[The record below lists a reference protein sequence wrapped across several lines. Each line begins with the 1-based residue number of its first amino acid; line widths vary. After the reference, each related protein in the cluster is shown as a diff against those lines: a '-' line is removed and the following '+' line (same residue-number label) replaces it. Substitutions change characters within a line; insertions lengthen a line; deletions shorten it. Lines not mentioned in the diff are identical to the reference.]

1 MKSPL
6 SVPVELY
13 FPRGESLPAVFDYCY
28 AHYLGEHVSSSH
40 LFVQRWYAPS
50 SFSFLSRALRG
61 PFDPSRPGRR
71 HRGSIFR
78 NEKRQRVLCSRR
90 EIEKGGKRFT
100 SSLRSTL
107 SGWLSLSSVV
117 PLLTLEFS
125 STYVQR
131 IFNRIPLY
139 CTILLSPLCRFSFS
153 YLLLRLLFRCFFLFL
168 LVGFVGR
175 FSKICGG
182 SGSDWNRETARL
194 EQRERWRMISFAGWF
209 RVFPLRLSVSRGGI

>member
-1 MKSPL
+1 MGLSP
-6 SVPVELY
+6 
-13 FPRGESLPAVFDYCY
+13 R
-28 AHYLGEHVSSSH
+28 YLIIVTHTILENTSRRLVSSLNGDTLLLRFPFFPE
-40 LFVQRWYAPS
+40 LFVVLLILPGQAEGIEDRS
-50 SFSFLSRALRG
+50 SG
-61 PFDPSRPGRR
+61 MKNG
-71 HRGSIFR
+71 
-78 NEKRQRVLCSRR
+78 RVLSSRR

-100 SSLRSTL
+100 SSPRSTL
-107 SGWLSLSSVV
+107 SGRLSLSSVV

-139 CTILLSPLCRFSFS
+139 CTILVSPLCHFSFS
-153 YLLLRLLFRCFFLFL
+153 YLLLRLLFPCFFLFL
-168 LVGFVGR
+168 PVGFVGR

-209 RVFPLRLSVSRGGI
+209 RVFPLRLSVSRDGI